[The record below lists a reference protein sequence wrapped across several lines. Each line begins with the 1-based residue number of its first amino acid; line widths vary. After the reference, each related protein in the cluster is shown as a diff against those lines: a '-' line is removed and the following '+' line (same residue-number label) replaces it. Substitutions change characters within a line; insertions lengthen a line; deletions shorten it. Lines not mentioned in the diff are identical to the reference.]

1 MKQNKRKMI
10 TQKLVM
16 IIGICS
22 VMTIAMSCGSQNE
35 LSYQTEDEKE
45 ISGFEDFEV
54 KEAEAERD
62 GMIVNEQNT
71 KKSTGSTKV
80 CYVYVCGEVKQPG
93 VYKFP
98 EESRVFEAIEAAGG
112 YTSIAAEN
120 YINQAE
126 MIVDGMKLVVPSKEE
141 LSVLEEKNN
150 QENSNLV
157 DINKAEKE
165 KLMTLPGIG
174 EGRAE
179 AIMKYRE
186 ENGAF
191 QSPEDLLK
199 VDGIKQGIFDKLKAF
214 VIVT

>member
-1 MKQNKRKMI
+1 
-10 TQKLVM
+10 
-16 IIGICS
+16 
-22 VMTIAMSCGSQNE
+22 
-35 LSYQTEDEKE
+35 
-45 ISGFEDFEV
+45 
-54 KEAEAERD
+54 
-62 GMIVNEQNT
+62 
-71 KKSTGSTKV
+71 
-80 CYVYVCGEVKQPG
+80 
-93 VYKFP
+93 
-98 EESRVFEAIEAAGG
+98 
-112 YTSIAAEN
+112 
-120 YINQAE
+120 
-126 MIVDGMKLVVPSKEE
+126 MKLAVPSKEE

>member
-1 MKQNKRKMI
+1 M
-10 TQKLVM
+10 
-16 IIGICS
+16 
-22 VMTIAMSCGSQNE
+22 
-35 LSYQTEDEKE
+35 
-45 ISGFEDFEV
+45 SGFEDFEV
-54 KEAEAERD
+54 KDAETERD
-62 GMIVNEQNT
+62 GMIVNDQNT

-80 CYVYVCGEVKQPG
+80 CYVYVCGEVKKPG

-126 MIVDGMKLVVPSKEE
+126 MIVDGMKLAVPSKEA